1 MAFELWYGMSITIM
15 SAPPKYALFEKLE
28 AAKKTLK
35 SNESEKKQ
43 NTNEISKQHQKIKAL
58 TEANSESHDV
68 LAKRIA
74 RDADAIAKKESE
86 ITDLKNNLTK
96 EKDENKKLRTSQEQQ
111 HV

>member
-1 MAFELWYGMSITIM
+1 MKSLNSI
-15 SAPPKYALFEKLE
+15 K
-28 AAKKTLK
+28 
-35 SNESEKKQ
+35 
-43 NTNEISKQHQKIKAL
+43 KIKAL

-96 EKDENKKLRTSQEQQ
+96 SEDENKKLKTSQEEQ